1 MKRLIMT
8 MMVLLGLVT
17 AQAWAAEQSPEE
29 LVKQTS
35 DRMLN
40 KLREEK
46 QVIKDNPE
54 RIYELV
60 NQIVLPHFDFE
71 YMSQLVVG
79 KYWRRAT
86 PQQRQDFTEQFKQL
100 LVRTYA
106 TSLNEYTDQKLNF
119 LPFRQGSDPDQAEV
133 DTEVEQPGGF
143 PIPIDYKLHRN
154 SNEWK
159 VFDVVID
166 DVSLVTNYRTSFAQ
180 EIREK
185 GLDGLIE
192 TLKKRNEEV
201 MNK

>member
-8 MMVLLGLVT
+8 LVVLLGLVT
-17 AQAWAAEQSPEE
+17 TQAWATQSPEE
-29 LVKQTS
+29 LMKQTS
-35 DRMLN
+35 DQMLT
-40 KLREEK
+40 KLRQEK
-46 QVIKDNPE
+46 EVIKANPE

-60 NQIVLPHFDFE
+60 NQIVLPHFDFG

-119 LPFRQGSDPDQAEV
+119 LPFRQGSDPDQAAV
-133 DTEVEQPGGF
+133 STEVEQPGGF

-154 SNEWK
+154 SDEWK

-166 DVSLVTNYRTSFAQ
+166 DVSLVTNYRTSFAK
-180 EIREK
+180 EIREG
-185 GLDGLIE
+185 GLDGLIA
-192 TLKKRNEEV
+192 TLKKRNQEV

>member
-8 MMVLLGLVT
+8 MMVLLGLV
-17 AQAWAAEQSPEE
+17 AGQAWTAEQSPEE

-35 DRMLN
+35 ELMLD
-40 KLREEK
+40 KLRQEK
-46 QVIKDNPE
+46 EVIKANPG

-60 NQIVLPHFDFE
+60 NQIVLPHFDFG

-86 PQQRQDFTEQFKQL
+86 PQQRQAFTEEFKQL

-106 TSLNEYTDQKLNF
+106 TSLNEYTDQKINF
-119 LPFRQGSDPDQAEV
+119 LPFRKSSDPEQAAV
-133 DTEVEQPGGF
+133 STEVEQPGGF
-143 PIPIDYKLHRN
+143 PIPIDYKLHKN
-154 SNEWK
+154 SAEWK

-166 DVSLVTNYRTSFAQ
+166 DVSLVSNYRTSFAK

-185 GLDGLIE
+185 GLDGLIA
-192 TLKKRNEEV
+192 TLKKRNQEV
-201 MNK
+201 VNK